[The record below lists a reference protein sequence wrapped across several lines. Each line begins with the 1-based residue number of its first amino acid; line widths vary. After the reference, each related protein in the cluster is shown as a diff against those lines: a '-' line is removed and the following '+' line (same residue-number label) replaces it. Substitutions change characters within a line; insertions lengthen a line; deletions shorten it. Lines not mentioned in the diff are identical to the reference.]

1 MVNTYKMGK
10 QEKLEIEKDL
20 TSNEIQKQIK
30 KLKPTW
36 LNQIDSG
43 YSQMTKVYGGEENEK
58 AKQKAM
64 IEYGFAKSIFRNNT
78 TLQKC
83 DPISILDAVVNVA
96 RTSLSLNPA
105 LRLAYLIPR
114 KGKCTLDISYMG
126 MIKLLRDSGAI
137 QHIEAFIV
145 FDDEKFIHDIAENK
159 IIHEPF
165 YTNTEEEHLKRG
177 VRGCYT
183 RAVLPSGLISYCFMP
198 MWEILKI
205 KKESKNTGANSVWD
219 KWRDEMIKKTVIK
232 RHCKTLIAEP
242 SPELMTAM
250 NIENENNGLKSI
262 PQKAK
267 IYEAFD
273 VDYEI

>member
-1 MVNTYKMGK
+1 MEKIAKKEELDLQVKKVN
-10 QEKLEIEKDL
+10 ENLPAWR
-20 TSNEIQKQIK
+20 KQIDYGF
-30 KLKPTW
+30 
-36 LNQIDSG
+36 N
-43 YSQMTKVYGGEENEK
+43 QMTKVYGGEDNEK

-64 IEYGFAKSIFRNNT
+64 IEYGFAKNAFRKNT
-78 TLQKC
+78 SLQKC
-83 DPISILDAVVNVA
+83 DPVSILESVVNIA

-114 KGKCTLDISYMG
+114 KGQCTLDISYMG

-137 QHIEAFIV
+137 QHIEAYIV
-145 FDDEKFIHDIAENK
+145 FDDEIFSQDLSENK

-165 YTNTEEEHLKRG
+165 YTKTEEEHLKRG
-177 VRGCYT
+177 IKGCYT
-183 RAVLPSGLISYCFMP
+183 RAVLPSGYVSYCFMP

-232 RHCKTLIAEP
+232 RHSKTLVAEP

-250 NIENENNGLKSI
+250 TLENDNNGLKSI
-262 PQKAK
+262 PPKAK
-267 IYEAFD
+267 MYEAFD
-273 VDYEI
+273 IIDD